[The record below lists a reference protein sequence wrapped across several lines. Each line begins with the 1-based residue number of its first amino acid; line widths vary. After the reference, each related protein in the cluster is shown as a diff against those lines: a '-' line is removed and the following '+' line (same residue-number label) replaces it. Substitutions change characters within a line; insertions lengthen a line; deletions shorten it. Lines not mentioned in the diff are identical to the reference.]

1 MTAPTASA
9 VRGNLPRVT
18 LIGDSVS
25 SAIPGDSVALATLE
39 QGVDL
44 QLQIAPCRTVAGV
57 SCPYGGSPPPTVADV
72 VRQLGQQLGS
82 TVIVVAGYNDPEDQ
96 FTARLGEA
104 LQALH
109 DAGVTHILWPTLHVI
124 PQDVQYAEMN
134 DTLHAAAAVDPGLT
148 VVDWDAAAHGHDN
161 WFQPDG
167 THLFASGAEA
177 LATLLHSELVNLGI
191 APRPLSVMTAKLD
204 PARRNWRY
212 AVTLTATGGVAPYRW
227 SCRPALPRGLHLLA
241 GGRLV
246 GVATGRPQSAPINF
260 TVTDAT
266 GTTGVVR
273 LVLRVR

>member
-1 MTAPTASA
+1 
-9 VRGNLPRVT
+9 

-227 SCRPALPRGLHLLA
+227 LVSACASARASSARGQVDSSESRPVGRSPLRSTSPSPTRPA
-241 GGRLV
+241 
-246 GVATGRPQSAPINF
+246 RPASCGSSCASGDRARERAQRTA
-260 TVTDAT
+260 
-266 GTTGVVR
+266 
-273 LVLRVR
+273 